1 MGYIPPILQL
11 FVVQCSVCND
21 AGGKDHPFVVT
32 TKTLTHIDDIDFVFQ
47 LCMGVPWVNYLVMR
61 RSRDGIVQVFPMNY
75 YNIFISPVLALSF
88 DEMTVAQS
96 SLAAAKAK
104 CILPTNQPTAP
115 YHK

>member
-1 MGYIPPILQL
+1 M
-11 FVVQCSVCND
+11 
-21 AGGKDHPFVVT
+21 
-32 TKTLTHIDDIDFVFQ
+32 
-47 LCMGVPWVNYLVMR
+47 NYLVMR